1 MEERKL
7 IAGNAVGTI
16 QHKKLTI
23 IGEQEEEFK
32 CEDSELDNG
41 LATNL
46 QKEAMIDAAEAT
58 KFKVNSDHI
67 KNLEVADDSSP
78 DQIYTKK

>member
-41 LATNL
+41 VAANQ
-46 QKEAMIDAAEAT
+46 QKDAMIDTEAT
-58 KFKVNSDHI
+58 RLKVNSDDI
-67 KNLEVADDSSP
+67 KNLEVADDNSP
-78 DQIYTKK
+78 DQVYTKK